1 MQFLSANARR
11 VVIKLGTN
19 TLTSH
24 GKAINTGRV
33 EAVCEQVSMLR
44 SLGLEIIIVSSGAI
58 GLGMGRL
65 SLQQRPSDLAT
76 LQACAA
82 IGQPLLMSTWLK
94 GLEKFDIPGAE
105 VLLTREDVRGRN
117 RHMAIR
123 NTLERLLKIGVVPI
137 VNENDTVS
145 AEEIKFGDN
154 DILSALVAS
163 LLRADLLV
171 LLSTIPGLIDRQG
184 SGEVVSVIPEI
195 TPEIRAMAD
204 GPESQTSVG
213 GMISKI
219 EAASI
224 ATQSGCGVFIGQG
237 EDPRILSELAAG
249 DASGSFFL
257 PRKWPMAARKR
268 WIAFF
273 EKPAGYLTVD
283 DGAEKALRNDGRSLL
298 AKGLTAING
307 EFEEGRVLGIC
318 DSRGTVFA
326 RGITGYDSKDLKK
339 VIGQDTAEIRKLFP
353 HKRRFEVVHRNG
365 FVLI

>member
-24 GKAINTGRV
+24 GKAIHTERV
-33 EAVCEQVSMLR
+33 NAVCEQVSMLR
-44 SLGLEIIIVSSGAI
+44 SLGLEVIIVSSGAI

-65 SLQQRPSDLAT
+65 GLDKRPRELSS

-94 GLEKFDIPGAE
+94 GLDKFDIPGAE

-163 LLRADLLV
+163 LLKADLLV
-171 LLSTIPGLIDRQG
+171 LLSTIPGLIDREG
-184 SGEVVSVIPEI
+184 SGEVVAVIPEI
-195 TPEIRAMAD
+195 TAEIRAMA
-204 GPESQTSVG
+204 GGAESQTSVG

-224 ATQSGCGVFIGQG
+224 ATQSGCGVFIGHG
-237 EDPRILSELAAG
+237 DDPGILSKLAAG
-249 DASGSFFL
+249 NASGSFFL

-273 EKPAGYLTVD
+273 EKPAGFVTVD
-283 DGAEKALRNDGRSLL
+283 EGAEKALRNDGRSLL
-298 AKGLTAING
+298 AKGLTAVTG
-307 EFEEGRVLGIC
+307 EFEEGRVLGIRN
-318 DSRGTVFA
+318 SRGIVFA
-326 RGITGYDSKDLKK
+326 RGITGYDSSALKM
-339 VIGQDTAEIRKLFP
+339 VIGQDTSEIRKIFP